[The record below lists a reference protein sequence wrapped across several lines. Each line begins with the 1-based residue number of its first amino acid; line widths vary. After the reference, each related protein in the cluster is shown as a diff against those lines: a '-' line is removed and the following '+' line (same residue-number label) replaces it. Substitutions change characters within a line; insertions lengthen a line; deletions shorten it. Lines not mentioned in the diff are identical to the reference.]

1 MALSFHSPHGME
13 EADWCCVS
21 AGDSMHVVHH
31 MDGAKRSGEVVW
43 PAFHELDE
51 LGQRIQLTFTSD
63 ITISCI
69 AFMFPD
75 LIRLKFVWQHVYFLE
90 ITSRLVNVV
99 LIFQMPLKRM
109 GTEMAFV
116 GGFLP
121 QEMAPM
127 RPWPRKI
134 SWLRPMS
141 W

>member
-1 MALSFHSPHGME
+1 MRPIITMMLCISQWLYLSSPHGME

-69 AFMFPD
+69 DFTFPD
-75 LIRLKFVWQHVYFLE
+75 LIRLKVVWQLVYFL
-90 ITSRLVNVV
+90 
-99 LIFQMPLKRM
+99 
-109 GTEMAFV
+109 
-116 GGFLP
+116 
-121 QEMAPM
+121 
-127 RPWPRKI
+127 
-134 SWLRPMS
+134 
-141 W
+141 